1 MDRSPRLLIKWG
13 HGGNIWFLLRLT
25 YRVKASADR
34 LTPYGGLA
42 AWSHYLERVGIVTD
56 LARRFPVE
64 RTSPNATPVG
74 DILYGFMINALM
86 DGRHFA
92 HMRRLQD
99 DWAVALFSGSRG
111 RGCVSRIPS

>member
-1 MDRSPRLLIKWG
+1 MGAWRQYLV
-13 HGGNIWFLLRLT
+13 LLRLT
-25 YRVKASADR
+25 YRLEACADR

-86 DGRHFA
+86 GRRRFA

-99 DWAVALFSGSRG
+99 DRAVALFSGSRG